1 MGDKNIINEL
11 LVSRDRIILLP
22 LHRKLGLMKQYMKA
36 LDKHGDCFNYIVK
49 KFLGVSV
56 ENMKVGIF
64 DEPQIR
70 KLI

>member
-1 MGDKNIINEL
+1 
-11 LVSRDRIILLP
+11 
-22 LHRKLGLMKQYMKA
+22 MKQYMKA

-49 KFLGVSV
+49 KFPGVSV
-56 ENMKVGIF
+56 EKMKAVIF